1 MHLPSILAEH
11 RLLPDSLIRY
21 GIRKQLATH
30 SQWLEKNP
38 RTTDSWIEELNSRV
52 IAESSEQ
59 SKEQHY
65 EVPTDYFNLA
75 LGPHLKYS
83 CCIWDENTDSLEKA
97 EEADTY
103 RKSGKPLGPLH
114 GMPVAIKDIIGTYD
128 MPTECGT
135 VFRKKMSN
143 SQDSEIVN
151 LLKNSGAIIMGKTVT
166 CELAYIHP
174 SKTKNPHDYSRTP
187 GGSSSG
193 SAAAVAAHMA
203 PLSVGSQTGGSVIRP
218 ASYCGVVGYK
228 PSYGLISRNGVL
240 KVSDKLDTMGVFGK
254 SVKDVALLA
263 KSLIRKDL
271 HDPSTIYFAADNMI
285 QECEKGPVF
294 DPKFIF
300 YKTKNWKNI
309 NKKSQQAFE
318 FLIKNFKKNIEVFDT
333 PSYFDD
339 IPKYHQIIHEV
350 DMANNFQVYYK
361 KDKTK
366 LSKEMREAIAR
377 GLKYSAKEYGDAS
390 DFMKQS
396 YESYKEVFEDY
407 HGIITP
413 SSSGVADKGLKSTG
427 SADFQ
432 KIWTYLGL
440 PTISLPLLTGENDL
454 PLGVQLVGDKLDDLR
469 FLGTANW
476 LEKNCRDEG

>member
-1 MHLPSILAEH
+1 MIEVSSLSAYELSLKLKSGEISSIDLCKSYIDRIKKFEKDVKAWQFFDEK
-11 RLLPDSLIRY
+11 LL
-21 GIRKQLATH
+21 
-30 SQWLEKNP
+30 
-38 RTTDSWIEELNSRV
+38 
-52 IAESSEQ
+52 
-59 SKEQHY
+59 
-65 EVPTDYFNLA
+65 
-75 LGPHLKYS
+75 
-83 CCIWDENTDSLEKA
+83 LEKA
-97 EEADTY
+97 QEADDY

-114 GMPVAIKDIIGTYD
+114 GMPIAIKDIIGTYD

-135 VFRKKMSN
+135 VFRKKKSS

-151 LLKNSGAIIMGKTVT
+151 LLKNAGAIVMGKTVT

-174 SKTKNPHDYSRTP
+174 SKTRNPHDYSRTP

-193 SAAAVAAHMA
+193 SAAVVASYMSH
-203 PLSVGSQTGGSVIRP
+203 LSIGSQTGGSVIRP

-228 PSYGLISRNGVL
+228 PSYGLISRSGVL
-240 KVSDKLDTMGVFGK
+240 KVSDKLDTIGVFGR

-271 HDPSTIYFAADNMI
+271 YDASTIYFSSERMLDV
-285 QECEKGPVF
+285 CEEKLEF

-309 NKKSQQAFE
+309 NKKSQEAFE
-318 FLIKNFKKNIEVFDT
+318 FLIKSFKKNIEIYDE
-333 PSYFDD
+333 PSYFKE

-350 DMANNFQVYYK
+350 DMANNFQVYYD
-361 KDKTK
+361 KDKSK
-366 LSKEMREAIAR
+366 LSKEMNDAISR
-377 GLKYSAKEYGDAS
+377 GLKYSAKDYSDAI

-407 HGIITP
+407 YGILTP
-413 SSSGVADKGLKSTG
+413 SSNGVADKGLGSTG

-440 PTISLPLLTGENDL
+440 PAISLPLLTGENDL
-454 PLGVQLVGDKLDDLR
+454 PLGLQLVGNKFDDLR
-469 FLGTANW
+469 FLGTAKW
-476 LEKNCRDEG
+476 IEDNCKDE